1 MLLGG
6 APIEVASAG
15 IPGTSGRAMD
25 SEMAAQLERRGGDA
39 AGHVS
44 RAVDAGLLDWADV
57 VLTFEFAHDLQIV
70 ETWQSVAP
78 RTFGLGQFAEAVTK
92 FDAGA
97 GRGAELAARTRK
109 VTGTNSLGWDVDDPY
124 GRGRRAAIAAAA
136 QIDRG
141 VEGVIRGL
149 LGLPAVMEGP
159 RRAEP
164 VVKSRLVPWSIPR

>member
-25 SEMAAQLERRGGDA
+25 SEMATQLERRGGDS

-44 RAVDAGLLDWADV
+44 RAVDAGLLSWADV
-57 VLTFEFAHDLQIV
+57 VLTFEFAHDLQIA
-70 ETWQSVAP
+70 ETWQSAAP

-97 GRGAELAARTRK
+97 GRGSELAARARK
-109 VTGTNSLGWDVDDPY
+109 MTGANSLGWDVDDPY
-124 GRGRRAAIAAAA
+124 GRGRRAATAAAA
-136 QIDRG
+136 QIDKAL
-141 VEGVIRGL
+141 EGVLRGL
-149 LGLPAVMEGP
+149 LGLPAAMAGP
-159 RRAEP
+159 RRAAP
-164 VVKSRLVPWSIPR
+164 AAKFRLRP